1 MAGVWEAATQRG
13 LGALSLAVFFGAAV
27 RAGED
32 TFTWGAFKGGP
43 GVKLKLVMKLNVD
56 LPQLDEVLT
65 LLAEIQK
72 TLKEIAMTG
81 AEALAAIQAVGTQ
94 LTKAKDEI
102 LAKIAQLEASLANA
116 NLSPEAEAALADLK
130 TQAQALDDVVPDTT

>member
-1 MAGVWEAATQRG
+1 
-13 LGALSLAVFFGAAV
+13 
-27 RAGED
+27 
-32 TFTWGAFKGGP
+32 
-43 GVKLKLVMKLNVD
+43 MKLNVD